1 MLPFILGSKMPKQR
15 TALDMIEAQE
25 GHGGMSD
32 MALLLHRKQAED
44 AENMEKRMC
53 EIEKKVDNLDKKFD
67 TLDKKIDDIMKIV
80 SDQKSFVVNL
90 KEVLSNKI
98 FIYLLISLMCVLFGV
113 NVGEVGTFLFK

>member
-1 MLPFILGSKMPKQR
+1 MPKQR

-67 TLDKKIDDIMKIV
+67 TLDRKMDDMMKLI
-80 SDQKSFVVNL
+80 SNQKSFMANL
-90 KEVLSNKI
+90 KEVLSNRV
-98 FIYLLISLMCVLFGV
+98 FIYLLISLMAILFGV
-113 NVGEVGTFLFK
+113 NNAEVGTFIFK